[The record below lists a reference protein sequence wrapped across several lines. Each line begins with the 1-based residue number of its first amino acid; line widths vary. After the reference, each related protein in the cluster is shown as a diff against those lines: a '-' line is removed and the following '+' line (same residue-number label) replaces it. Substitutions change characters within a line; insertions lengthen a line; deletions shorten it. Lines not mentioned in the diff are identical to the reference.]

1 MMIKLLRV
9 DSRLLHGQVA
19 TAWCNEVGTDCILVA
34 GDHISDIAKTT
45 MKMSKPAYAKL
56 IFKSVDDSIAAIK
69 SGVTD
74 KYNLFILVENI
85 TDAYRI
91 ASSVDGVKDINIG
104 RTHKNDAYEYLN
116 NETCASDEQKKQM
129 IELADKGIHVV
140 LQMIPSTKAVD
151 IRTVVK
157 KQ

>member
-1 MMIKLLRV
+1 MIKILRV

-19 TAWCNEVGTDCILVA
+19 TAWCNEVHTDCILVA
-34 GDHISDIAKTT
+34 GDNISDIAKTT
-45 MKMSKPAYAKL
+45 MKMSKPAGTKL
-56 IFKSVDDSIAAIK
+56 IFKSVNDSVEAIR

-91 ASSVDGVKDINIG
+91 ASSVEGVKEINIG
-104 RTHKNDAYEYLN
+104 RTHKNDSYKYLN
-116 NETCASDEQKKQM
+116 NETCVSDEQQKQM
-129 IELADKGIHVV
+129 LELSNKGIRVV

-151 IRTVVK
+151 IKAVCK
-157 KQ
+157 E